1 MIVIITYLNLWDTV
15 KEKFKKYLRPK
26 QKRWNMKIDKIIIEW
41 NVLEKELQNTQ
52 RKWKGQDL
60 KEQIN
65 QMKN

>member
-1 MIVIITYLNLWDTV
+1 M